1 MQLCPQQSD
10 SHNCGIF
17 VLAFAI
23 GLMTNATVPSSID
36 PVSVRN
42 KLVGLVRSAQPAA
55 NDTAA
60 AAADAGAAA
69 RTQADVED
77 IEDAEDAEDA
87 EDFADPTSSGKRRRL
102 SDNGQLQDP
111 VGKALPTTNPAG
123 LFSPPRPPP
132 QQEATKASRTASIVA
147 QQRLSVPHLLPAL
160 PSPARTA
167 SHCPSIATTAFVPV
181 REAAETAETHMT
193 DSSNSGVGSTT
204 TDPVDDIQPSQAKE
218 GQESQAPAH
227 SRSQGDV
234 HGHGQRHGRISNP
247 SRSWITTLATR
258 FQGQATGGWAADL
271 INTISHD
278 LPVAAADVRCD
289 EALLRKRKA
298 LLQRKQRELVIQAV
312 ALLPSSAGD
321 NDQGG
326 AQTAAAKSRALAELQ
341 EAQDAE
347 AECREK
353 LKDAQ
358 ARWDGLAQRSREV
371 PSLQQELL
379 QQQQQQQ
386 AQFPFGQNIDQS
398 PPPPH
403 PAAANFSRRADCLI
417 LAVGRIEAELAAVK
431 REAGECQTAISAARD
446 AQLAAQDRVEQ
457 MTQLVEDFA
466 SVDADLSAVEGEL
479 GEVELILDGLS
490 TMGSWV

>member
-1 MQLCPQQSD
+1 
-10 SHNCGIF
+10 
-17 VLAFAI
+17 
-23 GLMTNATVPSSID
+23 MTNATVPSSID

-42 KLVGLVRSAQPAA
+42 KLIGLVRSAQPAA

-77 IEDAEDAEDA
+77 AEDA

-102 SDNGQLQDP
+102 SDNGQLQDT

-123 LFSPPRPPP
+123 LFSPPQRPPQ

-160 PSPARTA
+160 PSPARTT

-204 TDPVDDIQPSQAKE
+204 TDPVDDIQPTQAKE

-227 SRSQGDV
+227 ARSQGDG
-234 HGHGQRHGRISNP
+234 HGHGHDQRHGRISNP
-247 SRSWITTLATR
+247 CHSWITTLATR

-298 LLQRKQRELVIQAV
+298 LLQRKQKELVIKAV
-312 ALLPSSAGD
+312 ALLPSSAGGT
-321 NDQGG
+321 DQGR
-326 AQTAAAKSRALAELQ
+326 AQPAATRSRALAELQ

-347 AECREK
+347 AECRGK

-371 PSLQQELL
+371 PSLQQELQQ

>member
-1 MQLCPQQSD
+1 
-10 SHNCGIF
+10 
-17 VLAFAI
+17 
-23 GLMTNATVPSSID
+23 MTNATVPSSID

-42 KLVGLVRSAQPAA
+42 KLIGLVRSAQPAA

-77 IEDAEDAEDA
+77 IEDAEDAED
-87 EDFADPTSSGKRRRL
+87 FADPTSSGKRRRL
-102 SDNGQLQDP
+102 SDNSQLQDTAH
-111 VGKALPTTNPAG
+111 KALPTTNPAG
-123 LFSPPRPPP
+123 LFSPPQPPP

-181 REAAETAETHMT
+181 REAAETAEAHMT
-193 DSSNSGVGSTT
+193 ESSNSGVGSTT
-204 TDPVDDIQPSQAKE
+204 TDPIDDIQAKE
-218 GQESQAPAH
+218 GQKSQAPAH
-227 SRSQGDV
+227 SRSQGDG
-234 HGHGQRHGRISNP
+234 HGHCQRHGRISNP
-247 SRSWITTLATR
+247 CHSWITTLATR

-298 LLQRKQRELVIQAV
+298 LLQRKQRELVIKAV

-321 NDQGG
+321 TDQGRP
-326 AQTAAAKSRALAELQ
+326 QPAAAKSRALAKLQ

-371 PSLQQELL
+371 PSLQQELQQ

-403 PAAANFSRRADCLI
+403 PAAANFRRRADCLI